1 MWIRTSQSLPSS
13 CICPP
18 TKSQS
23 VRIFNE
29 LVLWSTMSNTQ
40 KTASGLGCNQFI
52 IYIGLL
58 ASIIGIFTFVS
69 GIMKLED
76 LLRLVGIN
84 NSPTTSA
91 QITTPVTNQLPT
103 PVTSVNDSS
112 QISTPSGSL
121 APTPTMAPSNLQAI
135 GPFIENFKASGLD
148 TSRWTRENSG
158 GEVNAGGSLKLSSS
172 TGTFPYIHSTGQVF
186 PTDGNFQFEVRF
198 RYPNPD
204 ACGVG
209 ILLTTYNTPV
219 GLSQSQTEIVQH
231 ENEMNGFT
239 TGVWQDATT
248 GMHIWFRSAADV
260 VEKPVYG
267 SKSNS
272 DWHLLTI
279 AYSDSKYSI
288 FLDKDNNPSPVYESP
303 MMLYHP
309 EFITFGHPA
318 VITTCAG
325 HWTNLEVESISVK
338 PQ

>member
-1 MWIRTSQSLPSS
+1 
-13 CICPP
+13 
-18 TKSQS
+18 
-23 VRIFNE
+23 
-29 LVLWSTMSNTQ
+29 MSNTN
-40 KTASGLGCNQFI
+40 KTVSGLGCNQFI

-76 LLRLVGIN
+76 LLKLIGIN
-84 NSPTTSA
+84 NAPTSSA
-91 QITTPVTNQLPT
+91 QITTPVTDQQST
-103 PVTSVNDSS
+103 PIVSVNDSS
-112 QISTPSGSL
+112 QITTPSGPL
-121 APTPTMAPSNLQAI
+121 APTSTTAPSNLRDI
-135 GPFIENFKASGLD
+135 PPFFEDFKASILD
-148 TSRWTRENSG
+148 TSRWTRENSD
-158 GEVNAGGSLKLSSS
+158 GEISVGGSLKLSSS
-172 TGTFPYIHSTGQVF
+172 TGVFPYIHSTGQVF
-186 PTDGNFQFEVRF
+186 PVDGDFQFEVRF

-209 ILLTTYNTPV
+209 ILLTTYHTPV
-219 GLSQSQTEIVQH
+219 GLSQSKTEIVQS
-231 ENEMNGFT
+231 EKEMNGFT

-260 VEKPVYG
+260 VEKSVYG
-267 SKSNS
+267 AKSNS

-279 AYSDSKYSI
+279 VYSNSKYSI
-288 FLDKDNNPSPVYESP
+288 FVDKANNPSPIYESP

-325 HWTNLEVESISVK
+325 HWTNLEVESVSVN